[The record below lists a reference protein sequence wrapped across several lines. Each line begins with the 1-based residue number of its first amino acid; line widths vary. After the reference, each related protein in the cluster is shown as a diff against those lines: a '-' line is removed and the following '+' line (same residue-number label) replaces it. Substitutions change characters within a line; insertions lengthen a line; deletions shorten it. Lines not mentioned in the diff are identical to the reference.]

1 MKDDDA
7 PKKIRRFL
15 KANGYV
21 ISKRDITQILNQ
33 MAQALERQI
42 EQSNGLVERPLLCE
56 LIRFSNEIKIIAELP
71 GAFEESIS
79 ISSDGNHLEIEAQS
93 ETRDYYQMINLPPE
107 AGTKTLKCGF
117 LNGLLEITLQKKR
130 NKKKSKSR
138 TKAFRPSERISKI
151 SG

>member
-7 PKKIRRFL
+7 SERITRFL

-21 ISKRDITQILNQ
+21 VRKSDITQILNQ

-42 EQSNGLVERPLLCE
+42 DEQSNGLVERPLLCE
-56 LIRFSNEIKIIAELP
+56 VIRFSNEIKIIAEFP

-79 ISSDGNHLEIEAQS
+79 INADDNQLEIEAQS
-93 ETRDYYQMINLPPE
+93 ETRDYYEIINLPPE
-107 AGTKTLKCGF
+107 ADTKILKSAF

-130 NKKKSKSR
+130 NKKKS
-138 TKAFRPSERISKI
+138 P
-151 SG
+151 

>member
-7 PKKIRRFL
+7 PEKIRRFL

-42 EQSNGLVERPLLCE
+42 QQSNGLVERPLLCE
-56 LIRFSNEIKIIAELP
+56 LIRFSNEIKIITELP

-79 ISSDGNHLEIEAQS
+79 IISDGNHLEIEAQS
-93 ETRDYYQMINLPPE
+93 ETRDYYQIINLPPE
-107 AGTKTLKCGF
+107 AGTKTFKYGF

-130 NKKKSKSR
+130 NKKKS
-138 TKAFRPSERISKI
+138 T
-151 SG
+151 

>member
-7 PKKIRRFL
+7 PEKIRRFL

-42 EQSNGLVERPLLCE
+42 EQSSGLVEIPLLCE
-56 LIRFSNEIKIIAELP
+56 AIRFPNEIKIIAELP

-79 ISSDGNHLEIEAQS
+79 INSDDNQLEIEAQS
-93 ETRDYYQMINLPPE
+93 ETRDYYHIINLPAE
-107 AGTKTLKCGF
+107 ADTKSWKYGF
-117 LNGLLEITLQKKR
+117 LNGLLEITVQKG
-130 NKKKSKSR
+130 KKKKKQVKGSGAGYSKS
-138 TKAFRPSERISKI
+138 SE
-151 SG
+151 